1 MNASNG
7 VQELQEQREHLLGS
21 ACGLG
26 PEAGGDGQSRAGM
39 GQLEINERINKA
51 SKAIEGKCR
60 LNKQQSHPIQKAF
73 FSNSLFDMPK
83 PEYCK
88 KARLTHQPL
97 ALCKLS
103 FEAIEHRTRVGRF
116 CTNVFFKECLKVAGA
131 AGLPDLHSAAW
142 DESPVGL
149 RGWSLMLQ
157 HKELHHFHPSSI
169 SFTHHP

>member
-7 VQELQEQREHLLGS
+7 VQELQEQQEHLLGS

-73 FSNSLFDMPK
+73 FFQQSL
-83 PEYCK
+83 
-88 KARLTHQPL
+88 
-97 ALCKLS
+97 
-103 FEAIEHRTRVGRF
+103 
-116 CTNVFFKECLKVAGA
+116 
-131 AGLPDLHSAAW
+131 
-142 DESPVGL
+142 
-149 RGWSLMLQ
+149 
-157 HKELHHFHPSSI
+157 
-169 SFTHHP
+169 

>member
-51 SKAIEGKCR
+51 SKAIESKGR

-73 FSNSLFDMPK
+73 FFQQSL
-83 PEYCK
+83 
-88 KARLTHQPL
+88 
-97 ALCKLS
+97 
-103 FEAIEHRTRVGRF
+103 
-116 CTNVFFKECLKVAGA
+116 
-131 AGLPDLHSAAW
+131 
-142 DESPVGL
+142 
-149 RGWSLMLQ
+149 
-157 HKELHHFHPSSI
+157 
-169 SFTHHP
+169 